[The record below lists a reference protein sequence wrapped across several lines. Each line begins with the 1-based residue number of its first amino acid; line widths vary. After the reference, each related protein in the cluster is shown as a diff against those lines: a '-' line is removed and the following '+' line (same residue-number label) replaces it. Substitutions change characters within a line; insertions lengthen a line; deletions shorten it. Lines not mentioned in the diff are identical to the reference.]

1 MHLKLKWGALALA
14 LAMGLQT
21 AAMALLTQ
29 NYDAPPQGAPIA
41 QELSFTTYRDIGY
54 AGQFMAVD
62 SQGDDITYTIETVP
76 SKGAVEVDGAAFV
89 YTPNDGKSGADRFT
103 YIATDSQG
111 NASAPATVLVEI
123 EKVKSQVSYADTTEV
138 EGAAAQHL
146 AEVGVFTGTQIGD
159 TYYFEP
165 DRAVS
170 RSDFL
175 AMAME
180 VAGVVVEPVSLTC
193 FCDDDT
199 LTSATKGYVAT
210 AVLAGYVQGKVT
222 EDGLTFQGEDTI
234 TFSQA
239 ATMLS
244 RVLELEDVDLTAW
257 YPTATASHWADQAVG
272 NLEAVDVLA
281 VGSFGSETLEEP
293 LSRAQAAIMLS
304 AAKWYLDDQETGF
317 LEWLL

>member
-1 MHLKLKWGALALA
+1 MQLNLKWGVLALA
-14 LAMGLQT
+14 LAIGLQT
-21 AAMALLTQ
+21 VALALLSQ
-29 NYDAPPQGAPIA
+29 NYDVPPQGAPIA

-62 SQGDDITYTIETVP
+62 SQGDDITYTIETAP
-76 SKGAVEVDGAAFV
+76 SKGTVEVDGSTFV
-89 YTPNDGKSGADRFT
+89 YTPNDGKSGTDRFT
-103 YIATDSQG
+103 YVATDSQG
-111 NASAPATVLVEI
+111 NSSLPATVLVEI
-123 EKVKSQVSYADTTEV
+123 EKVKSQVSYADTTVV

-146 AEVGVFTGTQIGD
+146 AEAGVFTGTQIGN

-180 VAGVVVEPVSLTC
+180 VAGVEVEPVTLTC

-199 LTSATKGYVAT
+199 LTTATKGYVST

-222 EDGLTFQGEDTI
+222 DNGLAFQGEETI

-244 RVLELEDVDLTAW
+244 RVLELEDVDLTVW
-257 YPTATASHWADQAVG
+257 YPATTSHWADQAVG
-272 NLEAVDVLA
+272 NLEAVEVLA

-317 LEWLL
+317 LDWLL